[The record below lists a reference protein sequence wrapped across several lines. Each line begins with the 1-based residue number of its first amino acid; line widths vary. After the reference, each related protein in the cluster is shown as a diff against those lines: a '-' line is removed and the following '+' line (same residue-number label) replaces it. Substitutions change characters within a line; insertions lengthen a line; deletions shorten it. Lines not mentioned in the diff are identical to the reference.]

1 MIQNGSQRI
10 WSHQHYI
17 LDMESK
23 TSGKLLNGGFLS
35 GFVEKSIELPNDGL
49 NGECRVVFGGDH
61 SDCEMKVNM
70 VNGKREG
77 EAMIMKNGK
86 VYYRVEYGSGKLN
99 GLIERLDEDGNVE
112 LKGHLMAG
120 VERGLFKE
128 YNMGTLTWMGYMDKG
143 EYYSTVLESEYTK
156 GLYVERR
163 RDTGAIVSIAQ
174 YDDELIDK
182 NGYCIEIVNGEMVEC
197 VYENGEMKPRRSVLG
212 EERKRDHWIEENED
226 GSKRVCVDT
235 STIPTENALMRYD
248 MTSHY
253 EYGVWMENGK
263 CYELKRSLYENRLLE
278 GDLNSHE
285 MRMYEENE
293 LKEILNGENDCI
305 DLSANGKRWEGG
317 VKNGKP
323 CGYGVLFNEEGRKEY
338 EGFMMDEKKCLYGM
352 EYYDDIERVS
362 YAGCYC
368 DGYRYGKGIEYD
380 RNGNV
385 EYDGMWRNNGH
396 WTCEDENDVI
406 DNRTESLQ
414 LVDSII
420 PYSLCLPS
428 FLNSLKEVVIGA
440 ETIGIIRVFCM
451 IGLNEL
457 ESIRIG
463 KETLHNEGMP
473 LFSSFSS
480 FKQELPLRKYGV
492 CLIMNC
498 PKLQSIQIGY
508 RSFSDYE
515 SFELLNLPSLQ
526 SIVVSNWCFF
536 AVATFS
542 LTGLID

>member
-1 MIQNGSQRI
+1 
-10 WSHQHYI
+10 
-17 LDMESK
+17 MESK

-128 YNMGTLTWMGYMDKG
+128 YNMGTLTWMGYMNEG

-235 STIPTENALMRYD
+235 LSLHDALP
-248 MTSHY
+248 
-253 EYGVWMENGK
+253 
-263 CYELKRSLYENRLLE
+263 
-278 GDLNSHE
+278 
-285 MRMYEENE
+285 
-293 LKEILNGENDCI
+293 I
-305 DLSANGKRWEGG
+305 
-317 VKNGKP
+317 
-323 CGYGVLFNEEGRKEY
+323 CGHIN
-338 EGFMMDEKKCLYGM
+338 
-352 EYYDDIERVS
+352 
-362 YAGCYC
+362 
-368 DGYRYGKGIEYD
+368 
-380 RNGNV
+380 
-385 EYDGMWRNNGH
+385 H
-396 WTCEDENDVI
+396 
-406 DNRTESLQ
+406 
-414 LVDSII
+414 
-420 PYSLCLPS
+420 
-428 FLNSLKEVVIGA
+428 
-440 ETIGIIRVFCM
+440 
-451 IGLNEL
+451 
-457 ESIRIG
+457 
-463 KETLHNEGMP
+463 
-473 LFSSFSS
+473 
-480 FKQELPLRKYGV
+480 
-492 CLIMNC
+492 
-498 PKLQSIQIGY
+498 
-508 RSFSDYE
+508 
-515 SFELLNLPSLQ
+515 
-526 SIVVSNWCFF
+526 SN
-536 AVATFS
+536 
-542 LTGLID
+542 